1 MSQEREEFLNMDA
14 ISVAVER
21 GGVVESRH
29 RVHAVRVEDAK
40 AAESWGDAG
49 LTTFMRSAAKPL
61 QALPLV
67 RSYESL
73 SDEEVAI
80 ACASHGAA
88 PEQLEAV
95 KLLLARSWSSED
107 DLECGPVDG
116 SRLRHN
122 CSGKH
127 AGMLAVCAARD
138 LPRQGYRL
146 PSHPLQRELGALV
159 AEAAG
164 VKGTLPTATDGC
176 GVVTFALP
184 LERMAAAFSRLVRGE
199 LEGAE
204 RIRAAMLALPDL
216 VEGPGRTA
224 TELMKALPGII
235 AKGGAEGLL
244 CVAYSD
250 GVAYVLKAEDGAS
263 RPLGPAAGFL
273 LGVSTLAE
281 TPVENSLG
289 EVVGRVRAES

>member
-1 MSQEREEFLNMDA
+1 VDA
-14 ISVAVER
+14 ITVAVER

-29 RVHAVRVEDAK
+29 RVHAVKVVDGK
-40 AAESWGDAG
+40 AVESWGDAG
-49 LTTFMRSAAKPL
+49 LVTFMRSAAKPL

-67 RSYESL
+67 RSYDNL

-138 LPRQGYRL
+138 LTRQGYRL
-146 PSHPLQRELGALV
+146 PKHPLQREIVALV
-159 AEAAG
+159 AEVAG

-184 LERMAAAFSRLVRGE
+184 LERMAVAFSRLAQGG
-199 LEGAE
+199 LEGAQ
-204 RIRAAMLALPDL
+204 RIRAAMIAQPDL

-224 TELMKALPGII
+224 TEVMNALPGVI

-250 GVAYVLKAEDGAS
+250 GVAYALKAADGAS

-273 LGVSTLAE
+273 FGVSALAE
-281 TPVENSLG
+281 TQIESSRG
-289 EVVGRVRAES
+289 EVVGRVHTES